1 MNKVRI
7 DKWLWSVRIFKSRS
21 MAGNA
26 CKAGKVKIND
36 ENVKAS
42 YMLSVGEVLTVR
54 RGPIR
59 YSFKVL
65 GLIEKRLSAKLVADK
80 YEDITPA
87 EEKVINK
94 MGSAFHIPMGA
105 RKRGAGRPTKKE
117 RRDIERLNENFDD
130 ANDAE

>member
-59 YSFKVL
+59 YRFKVL